1 MPADVQRSA
10 TRDGHGRFT
19 ASTRVSPKK
28 RRLEAAP
35 ANAQEAQIFK
45 ETQLCKDALKPFVK
59 DSLME
64 NKEVARAKLRRHF
77 GVQVVL
83 VIGKEKDTIIL
94 PAATV
99 HNSSDFFRKA
109 MDETK
114 WAVRNEETGFITV
127 QLPESDFFHVGYF
140 MAWVQGNK
148 IGGPQIPL
156 PTTGIETAQ
165 LLIEL
170 YKYGEE
176 VMSEPFKNAV
186 MDATRAAF
194 DQPGLAMC
202 VMALEEAFTGGLPEN
217 CSLQRFFIDFTIE
230 RMPSRNMGEFMLIHA
245 PRLFLK
251 VVQGMK
257 DDRMNG
263 VAHRGVFLNRASC
276 VYHDHKLTP
285 PCRYP

>member
-1 MPADVQRSA
+1 MPADIQRSA

-19 ASTRVSPKK
+19 ASIRVSPKK

-35 ANAQEAQIFK
+35 ANAQEAQIVK

-59 DSLME
+59 DGLKE

-83 VIGKEKDTIIL
+83 
-94 PAATV
+94 
-99 HNSSDFFRKA
+99 
-109 MDETK
+109 TK
-114 WAVRNEETGFITV
+114 WAVRDEETGVITV

-148 IGGPQIPL
+148 IGSPQIPL

-217 CSLQRFFIDFTIE
+217 CSLQRFFTDFTIE
-230 RMPSRNMGEFMLIHA
+230 RMPSRNMGEFMLLHA

-263 VAHRGVFLNRASC
+263 VAHRGVFLNRSSC